1 MQKAKKSVTLKV
13 KEDSSVSKTL
23 TTNQSTATS
32 TASNSDLPAEC
43 KQMACADAPTGDS
56 SGHEVRSE
64 PKRPAD
70 AREARVAKTL
80 TVVTTAYIICVTPQ
94 VIYNSILRI
103 LSKNFNLPLL
113 RGPLWMN
120 DLFLWLVLC
129 NSLVNPIIYTR
140 FNREFVVTF
149 YRMKN
154 KILSLL

>member
-1 MQKAKKSVTLKV
+1 V
-13 KEDSSVSKTL
+13 KEDSSASRTPA
-23 TTNQSTATS
+23 TNQSTVTRTS
-32 TASNSDLPAEC
+32 NCDLPAEC
-43 KQMACADAPTGDS
+43 RQMACADAPTGGS

-70 AREARVAKTL
+70 AREARVARIL

-94 VIYNSILRI
+94 VVYNSILRI
-103 LSKNFNLPLL
+103 LSKKYNLPLL

-149 YRMKN
+149 YRIKEKLLSLTLN
-154 KILSLL
+154 KI